1 MPVANIA
8 PNKRYLAT
16 SQNEPFFVLGVNYN
30 GYFDR
35 TWRMWGSDWFD
46 RELIARDFGKAKH
59 SGFNTVRLA
68 VDADL
73 AQDIK
78 QDEFKKLD
86 HVLEVAQAE
95 QLSIILTLNDSHDL
109 DLEAVGQLD
118 AKLCQHYADH
128 STILAY
134 DLESEPTFRSLAAA
148 IYPAASQPDIQT
160 SKLIDHYGVQVHQ
173 DKVADLR
180 TRRHLPAH
188 LNDEAAFHYVNALR
202 LFRKYQAALQ
212 TYEREGRGTPFDFMV
227 SDEAAPWYPL
237 ISTLETLVECWLA
250 TRIKSIREAG
260 CQHLLTVGWSQ
271 LLFSL
276 LPANRLLDFQSYQ
289 QAVPLSLLGFNTTLA
304 HLGNLR
310 RSFPEHPILLSGFGW
325 SNQTPSQQSVDSR
338 LTALYETATFA
349 YLRADSFAGGCKS
362 ILNDVEEAD
371 GHEAH
376 LGVFETGNQVK
387 PIGNLIE
394 RFAEACSTVHEQAL
408 YFSAIRDVQSGLTYR
423 FDLPQQ
429 ITVGGHTYQDNA
441 ISWQAADLTGHC
453 FIKRDLEQ
461 LIVEAT
467 SSGQLSLDPW
477 NVVPIWNKGREANV
491 YRVYSDSSRT
501 LHTTALPSETV
512 TLSLQPGAQYLI
524 KMGFEPA
531 EQTIGSSQLEPKLG
545 EHVLLLA
552 NSDSYLGAALP
563 YIRRF
568 APDLSFAPDEVAG
581 RWSYISVVATPEEI
595 SDDVLDDMRSLG
607 VAVVERLMADT
618 PEETANLLD
627 ELAQQGQRFLTP
639 HPTVAMNGMADDQ
652 EAYHVQPGDSLS
664 KIATKLYG
672 DFQLGQ
678 LIYQANQDQI
688 INPRH
693 LPVGLEL
700 RIPDPS

>member
-1 MPVANIA
+1 MPLANIA
-8 PNKRYLAT
+8 PNKRYLTT
-16 SQNEPFFVLGVNYN
+16 SHDEPFFVLGVNYN

-35 TWRMWGSDWFD
+35 TWRMWGSDWFERD
-46 RELIARDFGKAKH
+46 LIARDFGKAKH
-59 SGFNTVRLA
+59 SGFNTIRLA

-73 AQDIK
+73 AQDIT
-78 QDEFKKLD
+78 QGEFKKLD
-86 HVLEVAQAE
+86 HVLEVAATE
-95 QLSIILTLNDSHDL
+95 QLSVILSLNDSHDL
-109 DLEAVGQLD
+109 DLEAVSQRE

-148 IYPAASQPDIQT
+148 LYPTNAQPDIQT
-160 SKLIDHYGVQVHQ
+160 SALIDHYGVQVAQ
-173 DKVADLR
+173 DTVADLR
-180 TRRHLPAH
+180 NRRHLPTH
-188 LNDEAAFHYVNALR
+188 LDDQAAFYYVNGLT
-202 LFRKYQAALQ
+202 LFQKYQAALQ
-212 TYEREGRGTPFDFMV
+212 TYQREGRGTPFDFMV

-237 ISTLETLVECWLA
+237 ISTLETLVERWLT
-250 TRIKSIREAG
+250 TRIQSIREAG

-271 LLFSL
+271 LLFAL

-289 QAVPLSLLGFNTTLA
+289 QVVPLSLLGFNTNLTHLA
-304 HLGNLR
+304 NLR
-310 RSFPEHPILLSGFGW
+310 RAFPEHPILLSGFGW
-325 SNQTPSQQSVDSR
+325 SNQTADPR
-338 LTALYETATFA
+338 LTGLYETATLS
-349 YLRADSFAGGCKS
+349 YLRADAFAGGCKS
-362 ILNDVEEAD
+362 TLNDVEEAD

-376 LGVFETGNQVK
+376 LGVFKVGEQVK
-387 PIGNLIE
+387 PIGNLVE
-394 RFAEACSTVHEQAL
+394 RLAASWSTVQEQGL

-423 FDLPQQ
+423 CDLPQQ
-429 ITVGGHTYQDNA
+429 IIVGGHTYQDNA
-441 ISWQAADLTGHC
+441 ISWQANALTGHC

-461 LIVEAT
+461 LIIEAS
-467 SSGQLSLDPW
+467 SSGQLSIDPW
-477 NVVPIWNKGREANV
+477 NLVPIWNKGRESNV

-512 TLSLQPGAQYLI
+512 TLALQPGAQYLI

-531 EQTIGSSQLEPKLG
+531 DQPAGSAQLEPKLG

-568 APDLSFAPDEVAG
+568 APDLSFASDEVAG

-595 SDDVLDDMRSLG
+595 SDDSLDGMRSLG
-607 VAVVERLMADT
+607 ATVVERLIADT
-618 PEETANLLD
+618 PEKTATLLD
-627 ELAQQGQRFLTP
+627 GLAQQGQRFLTP
-639 HPTVAMNGMADDQ
+639 HPTVTMNGGADQQ

-672 DFQLGQ
+672 DFQLGP